1 MIAQA
6 VEAGRVRAGWEPGKR
21 ALRAELAVGDWLA
34 LLAEA
39 GASPDVRR
47 HPTRAE
53 VLVRTR
59 LGDVECDVEC
69 TVDPERSPGSFRVW
83 APPEWQHPAATDRAP
98 DRAE

>member
-1 MIAQA
+1 VSIAAVIAQA
-6 VEAGRVRAGWEPGKR
+6 VDAGRVRAGWEPGER
-21 ALRAELAVGDWLA
+21 ALRAELSLADWSA
-34 LLAEA
+34 LLEEA

-59 LGDVECDVEC
+59 LGEVAC

-83 APPEWQHPAATDRAP
+83 APPEWQHPAAPAP

>member
-1 MIAQA
+1 MSIAAVIAQA
-6 VEAGRVRAGWEPGKR
+6 ANAGRVRAGWEPGER
-21 ALRAELAVGDWLA
+21 ELRAELSLADWSA

-59 LGDVECDVEC
+59 LGEVAC
-69 TVDPERSPGSFRVW
+69 TLDPEREPGSFRLW
-83 APPEWQHPAATDRAP
+83 APPEWQR